1 MQHKLIIIFV
11 SILFIVVVLYSMR
24 DRLRNAFS
32 KMSVGL
38 RSTLL
43 EYAISLAVVILIM
56 LPYFFGASIAIWC
69 CPVIAVFIFY
79 RRNKEQLSIAEIKSI
94 LLQKDLWKRV
104 LWKSSLTI
112 AVLITLAIIGICV
125 NHHYGA
131 VGELLYLFLLCML
144 YTRYFE
150 KRSWKKSAQL
160 SLILVIFMELIFFLL
175 LH

>member
-32 KMSVGL
+32 KM
-38 RSTLL
+38 L

-56 LPYFFGASIAIWC
+56 LPVRYFFGKSIAILC

-112 AVLITLAIIGICV
+112 AVLIPLAIIGICV
-125 NHHYGA
+125 NPHYGA
-131 VGELLYLFLLCML
+131 VGELLCLFLLCML